1 MENKS
6 PLVIELEKKLFKTY
20 PVTDFRDMLYKTT
33 EKNKKRNAFKLKDEN
48 GKIYGITYEQFKLDV
63 ESIGTMLLKLG
74 LAGKAISII
83 GKNSYNWAVSYLAAS
98 IIGIVVPIDKE
109 LHMNDVTNFLNASE
123 SKAIIGDSKYIKSLK
138 ENADK
143 IDNKDLIYIKMDNK
157 EKVEHVL
164 NFNNVKKDG
173 EELLKQ
179 NDTSFRDLKI
189 NPDEL
194 HILLFTSG
202 TTGNAKG
209 VCLSHTNIISN
220 IISTAGIVH
229 VDHKIR
235 VLSILP
241 IHHTYECTL
250 GFLLI
255 IYGGGCITYC
265 DGLKYITKNIQEY
278 KPTVILCVPL
288 LLENVYKKIHKT
300 FEKILSKR
308 NLPADKITVDNLPFF
323 LKPIV
328 KAAVKKSLGGKMTRF
343 IVGAA
348 AMNPTIVNAF
358 FKLGIPVLQGYGLTE
373 CSPLVAGNNDFYHKD
388 DAAGLPIP
396 NVEYKISN
404 PDAQGIGEIIVK
416 GPNIMLGYYKNEE
429 ETNRVIK
436 DGWFYTGDLGRIDEN
451 SYLYIT
457 GRCKTVIVTK
467 NGKNIYPEEIEYYLN
482 QSPYV
487 EESMVLGVNYE
498 NDNETYVNAQIFPNL
513 DAIKEKLQS
522 DNPSKEDIQAVIKTV
537 IQNANSQLPNYKHI
551 KKFHIRDN
559 EFEKTTTKKI
569 KRFGD
574 NLKI

>member
-1 MENKS
+1 
-6 PLVIELEKKLFKTY
+6 
-20 PVTDFRDMLYKTT
+20 
-33 EKNKKRNAFKLKDEN
+33 
-48 GKIYGITYEQFKLDV
+48 
-63 ESIGTMLLKLG
+63 
-74 LAGKAISII
+74 
-83 GKNSYNWAVSYLAAS
+83 
-98 IIGIVVPIDKE
+98 
-109 LHMNDVTNFLNASE
+109 
-123 SKAIIGDSKYIKSLK
+123 
-138 ENADK
+138 
-143 IDNKDLIYIKMDNK
+143 
-157 EKVEHVL
+157 
-164 NFNNVKKDG
+164 
-173 EELLKQ
+173 
-179 NDTSFRDLKI
+179 
-189 NPDEL
+189 
-194 HILLFTSG
+194 
-202 TTGNAKG
+202 
-209 VCLSHTNIISN
+209 
-220 IISTAGIVH
+220 
-229 VDHKIR
+229 
-235 VLSILP
+235 
-241 IHHTYECTL
+241 
-250 GFLLI
+250 
-255 IYGGGCITYC
+255 
-265 DGLKYITKNIQEY
+265 
-278 KPTVILCVPL
+278 
-288 LLENVYKKIHKT
+288 
-300 FEKILSKR
+300 
-308 NLPADKITVDNLPFF
+308 
-323 LKPIV
+323 
-328 KAAVKKSLGGKMTRF
+328 MTRF

-482 QSPYV
+482 ESPYV